1 MLEMTHE
8 VTEGHASLL
17 WGNQHALKDELVFT
31 FRIQRRFFFHRLER
45 HFWHVEFPRGIEY

>member
-1 MLEMTHE
+1 MLERTHE